1 MTAPSPP
8 LQRHYS
14 TPELA
19 RLARVQTVTIRTVL
33 YRKGNFLGL
42 TPAVKLPNG
51 RLLWNADEA
60 DRLVTPRDAQ

>member
-1 MTAPSPP
+1 MATPSPP
-8 LQRHYS
+8 PERRYS

-19 RLARVQTVTIRTVL
+19 RLARVQSSTINTAL

-60 DRLVTPRDAQ
+60 DRLVTPREAQ